1 MRITVFR
8 KLMDDEFGELRAAAI
23 SADHIFAALGGRT
36 IDKAVDVGI
45 EPKQIWQAVCDEF
58 DIPESRR

>member
-23 SADHIFAALGGRT
+23 SADHVFSALGGRT
-36 IDKAVDVGI
+36 VDKAIDIGI
-45 EPKQIWQAVCDEF
+45 EPKQIWQAVCEEF
-58 DIPESRR
+58 DIPDARR